1 MMKIA
6 ISVESSA
13 DLTAE
18 MISKYDVK
26 VIPYRITLGEET
38 FSDGEKLPEEMFALV
53 DKTGVLPKTTAINEF
68 EYAEFFNGLKKEYSA
83 VIHLCL
89 SGGITSS
96 CANALRAASGIKNV
110 FVVDSRSLSMGTGLL
125 ALYARE
131 LADKGTRPDEIVKTL
146 DETVKKTVTS
156 FVIERLDYLHKGG
169 RCSSIALLGANL
181 LKIRPRIIMKDGK
194 MVSDKKYRG
203 NMSAV
208 VGKFSEELFAEF
220 PPVGDKAYIA
230 YTTAS
235 SEMIKAA
242 TDKCAEAG
250 FNEVFITRA
259 GATISSH
266 CGANTLGIFYI
277 SK

>member
-6 ISVESSA
+6 VSVESSA

-18 MISKYDVK
+18 TAARYDVK
-26 VIPYRITLGEET
+26 VIPYHITVGGEA
-38 FSDGEKLPEEMFALV
+38 FDDGEKSAEELFALV
-53 DKTGVLPKTTAINEF
+53 DETGTLPKTTALNEF
-68 EYAEFFNGLKKEYSA
+68 EYAEFFNGLKKDYDA

-96 CANALRAASGIKNV
+96 CGNAARAAAGIKNV
-110 FVVDSRSLSMGTGLL
+110 FVVDSRSLSVGTGLL
-125 ALYARE
+125 AIYCRE
-131 LADKGTRPDEIVKTL
+131 LADKGKRPDEIVKIL
-146 DETVKKTVTS
+146 GETVKKTVTA

-169 RCSSIALLGANL
+169 RCSSIALLGANI

-203 NMSAV
+203 GMPAV
-208 VGKFSEELFAEF
+208 VGKFAEELFAEF
-220 PPVGDKAYIA
+220 PPADGRVGIA

-235 SEMIKAA
+235 PEMVKAA
-242 TDKCAEAG
+242 TDRCAEAG
-250 FNEVFITRA
+250 FGDVLIVRA

-266 CGANTLGIFYI
+266 CGANTLGIFYT